1 MRYPVFLIGLLIIL
15 FSCKSPLVITSVN
28 EKNIH
33 NESTDYVPDS
43 SIISLVAPYKDNLE
57 ADMSKVIAISDEQL
71 VKKKPESK
79 LTDLMAN
86 ILMEAGD
93 DYCKTNNKNF
103 TPDVAFMNYAGLRS
117 SLPKGKIT
125 VGDIYELMPF
135 ENKLV
140 LLQLSGADMIQFVAK
155 IAEHDGDGVAGM
167 KLGIKNKKV
176 SKLSIGG
183 RPFNKNEDYWLV
195 TNDYI
200 AGGGDGMK
208 MLANRKTFI
217 DTGLKIRDLVI
228 ENLEQDY
235 KAGKKIDV
243 KLDGRIYN
251 EQ

>member
-1 MRYPVFLIGLLIIL
+1 MRYPVILTGLLIIL
-15 FSCKSPLVITSVN
+15 FSCKSPLVITSVK

-33 NESTDYVPDS
+33 NESTDYLPDS
-43 SIISLVAPYKDNLE
+43 SIISLVAPYKNNLE

-71 VKKKPESK
+71 VRKKPESK
-79 LTDLMAN
+79 LTDLIAD
-86 ILMEAGD
+86 IVMEAGD
-93 DYCKTNNKNF
+93 SYCKTNNKDF

-117 SLPKGKIT
+117 SLPEGEIT

-135 ENKLV
+135 ENVLV
-140 LLQLSGADMIQFVAK
+140 LLEVNGETMQQFVAK
-155 IAEHDGDGVAGM
+155 IAEHDGDGVAGI

-176 SKLSIGG
+176 SRLTIGG

-208 MLANRKTFI
+208 MLANRKVFI
-217 DTGLKIRDLVI
+217 NTGLKLRDLVI
-228 ENLEQDY
+228 ESLEKDY
-235 KAGKKIDV
+235 KAGKRIDV